1 MKIAR
6 GMRLLIPIALITF
19 WTVAARAE
27 VVRIEVASRADVSNG
42 KEFGAVGPYERILG
56 KVLFTVDPKNPQ
68 NKNIP
73 NIDKA
78 PRNAKGMVEFSTDMA
93 YYRDYVK
100 ADPAGG
106 RIHPVYN
113 HSEVLTEREREFTA
127 FHPLGRFGK
136 PEEVA
141 DAVLYLVSPGASFV
155 TGISLPVDGG
165 SIA

>member
-27 VVRIEVASRADVSNG
+27 VVRIEVASRADVLNG

-78 PRNAKGMVEFSTDMA
+78 PRNAKGMVQERYLLSQD
-93 YYRDYVK
+93 V
-100 ADPAGG
+100 DPIVA
-106 RIHPVYN
+106 HAAQVWN
-113 HSEVLTEREREFTA
+113 H
-127 FHPLGRFGK
+127 
-136 PEEVA
+136 
-141 DAVLYLVSPGASFV
+141 V
-155 TGISLPVDGG
+155 TGETAQKS
-165 SIA
+165 AQ